1 MVALFNFHERL
12 LISMTSISK
21 KDNIKNTILFLI
33 GPIIT
38 AFGISVFYLPN
49 KIVSGGVS
57 GISTVLYHLAKI
69 PPRLSFAVIN
79 GLFLLISI
87 RVIGRSFVLKTLVG
101 AALVSLFVQI
111 FSSFPPM
118 TNDVILAS
126 IFGSLI
132 YGFGIG
138 LTFLSGGSTGG
149 TDILGRLLQ
158 HFFPHMKIG
167 KLLLLVDAIVII
179 SALIAFREI
188 DLALWGIVALF
199 LSTFAVDF
207 LIQKLN
213 ISKLAFVVTD
223 KGIEVSK
230 LLVSTSPRGVTI
242 IDVTGA
248 YTMEKKTTL
257 MCALKENEIPEFQR
271 KILEID
277 SEAFIIFSESQ
288 QIVGNGFHV
297 YR

>member
-1 MVALFNFHERL
+1 MQEKLKQN
-12 LISMTSISK
+12 
-21 KDNIKNTILFLI
+21 ILFLI

-57 GISTVLYHLAKI
+57 GISTILYHLAKI
-69 PPRLSFAVIN
+69 PPGLSFAVIN
-79 GLFLLISI
+79 ILFLSVSLKI
-87 RVIGRSFVLKTLVG
+87 IGKEFVFKTLIG
-101 AALVSLFVQI
+101 AANISLFVEI
-111 FSSFPPM
+111 FSMLPPM
-118 TNDVILAS
+118 TDDIVLAS
-126 IFGSLI
+126 IFGSLL

-149 TDILGRLLQ
+149 TDILSRLLQ
-158 HFFPHMKIG
+158 HFLPHIKIG
-167 KLLLLVDAIVII
+167 RLLLFVDAAVIV
-179 SALIAFREI
+179 SSLIAFRQI
-188 DLALWGIVALF
+188 NLALWGIVALF
-199 LSTFAVDF
+199 LSTFAVDW

-223 KGIEVSK
+223 KGLEVSQ

-242 IDVTGA
+242 IDVVGA

-271 KILEID
+271 KILDID

-288 QIVGNGFHV
+288 QIVGNGFHI

>member
-1 MVALFNFHERL
+1 MKN
-12 LISMTSISK
+12 ISK
-21 KDNIKNTILFLI
+21 DSIKNTILFII

-49 KIVSGGVS
+49 KVVSGGVS
-57 GISTVLYHLAKI
+57 GISTILYHLAKI
-69 PPRLSFAVIN
+69 PPGLSFALIN
-79 GLFLLISI
+79 GFFLLLSFKYIGKGFVFKT
-87 RVIGRSFVLKTLVG
+87 VIG
-101 AALVSLFVQI
+101 AASVSLFVQV
-111 FSSFPPM
+111 FSMLPPM
-118 TNDVILAS
+118 TNDIVLAS

-149 TDILGRLLQ
+149 TDILSRLLQ
-158 HFFPHMKIG
+158 HFFPHIKIG
-167 KLLLLVDAIVII
+167 KLLLAVDAAVIL
-179 SALIAFREI
+179 SALIAFRQI
-188 DLALWGIVALF
+188 DLTLWGIVALF
-199 LSTFAVDF
+199 ISTFAVDW

-223 KGIEVSK
+223 KGLEVSK

>member
-1 MVALFNFHERL
+1 MSEKLKQDF
-12 LISMTSISK
+12 
-21 KDNIKNTILFLI
+21 LFLI

-57 GISTVLYHLAKI
+57 GLSTILYHYAQI
-69 PPRLSFAVIN
+69 PPGLSFAVIN
-79 GLFLLISI
+79 LVFLLISFK
-87 RVIGRSFVLKTLVG
+87 VIGREFVIKTIIG
-101 AALVSLFVQI
+101 AANISIFVQL
-111 FSSFPPM
+111 FSELPAM
-118 TNDVILAS
+118 TNDVVLAS
-126 IFGSLI
+126 IFGSLL

-149 TDILGRLLQ
+149 TDILSRLLQ
-158 HFFPHMKIG
+158 HFLPQFKIG
-167 KLLLLVDAIVII
+167 KLLLVVDTAVILT
-179 SALIAFREI
+179 SLITFGNI
-188 DLALWGIVALF
+188 NLTLWGIVALF
-199 LSTFAVDF
+199 LSTFAVDW

-213 ISKLAFVVTD
+213 ISKLAFVVTS
-223 KGIEVSK
+223 KGLEISK
-230 LLVSTSPRGVTI
+230 FLVSTSPRGVTI
-242 IDVTGA
+242 IDVVGA

-257 MCALKENEIPEFQR
+257 MCALKENELPEFQR

-277 SEAFIIFSESQ
+277 NEAFIIFSESQ

>member
-1 MVALFNFHERL
+1 MKN
-12 LISMTSISK
+12 ISK
-21 KDNIKNTILFLI
+21 DSIKNTILFII

-49 KIVSGGVS
+49 KVVSGGVS
-57 GISTVLYHLAKI
+57 GISTILYHLAKI
-69 PPRLSFAVIN
+69 PPGLSFALIN
-79 GLFLLISI
+79 GFFLLLSFKYIGKGFVFKT
-87 RVIGRSFVLKTLVG
+87 VIG
-101 AALVSLFVQI
+101 AASVSLFVQI
-111 FSSFPPM
+111 FSMLPPM
-118 TNDVILAS
+118 TSDIVLAS

-149 TDILGRLLQ
+149 TDILSRLLQ
-158 HFFPHMKIG
+158 HFFPHIKIG
-167 KLLLLVDAIVII
+167 KLLLAVDAAVIL
-179 SALIAFREI
+179 SALAAFRQI
-188 DLALWGIVALF
+188 DLTLWGIVALF
-199 LSTFAVDF
+199 LSTFAVDW

-223 KGIEVSK
+223 KGLEVSK
-230 LLVSTSPRGVTI
+230 ILVSTSPRGVTI

-257 MCALKENEIPEFQR
+257 MCALKENELPEFQR